1 MNQASM
7 KVMFTPTSL
16 KNHHKS
22 MNMKMIYQY
31 INVHKITG
39 PWCWDMIMFTEH
51 WTSSCVGALPVA
63 GLAWSWCGVG
73 WSGATTSSHWRHSWW
88 RGWWTY
94 WRPSGSCS
102 RPENSRECPWCCG
115 YPPLGTPQTKAEYDR
130 SVGTIHRA
138 PLLVPHTNQL
148 NHVFTWAFVTFYF
161 NQTNMHIL
169 VPL

>member
-1 MNQASM
+1 
-7 KVMFTPTSL
+7 
-16 KNHHKS
+16 
-22 MNMKMIYQY
+22 MIYQY

-39 PWCWDMIMFTEH
+39 PWCWDMMMFTEH
-51 WTSSCVGALPVA
+51 WTSNCVGALPVS

-73 WSGATTSSHWRHSWW
+73 WSGGTTSSHWRHCWW

-94 WRPSGSCS
+94 WTPSGSYS
-102 RPENSRECPWCCG
+102 RPENSQECPWWCG
-115 YPPLGTPQTKAEYDR
+115 YRPLGTPQTKAEYDR

-138 PLLVPHTNQL
+138 PLLVPHKNQL

-161 NQTNMHIL
+161 NQTNTHIL